1 MPENLKEKT
10 NKPDLDSFKKDKIK
24 TLNNFFMKKILISS
38 IISIFLF
45 LLSIGLLIIIISL
58 KDIDSGLRITLISIT
73 ASFILTTAKTLIDK
87 SVQIISYLIV
97 LLSEEQRGIS
107 KNLGIE
113 VDKVE
118 FESNTTKVDLEE

>member
-1 MPENLKEKT
+1 MSENLKEKT